1 MTTLKVVR
9 FSFAG
14 SLAISAASLLACA
27 SLWVVGC
34 GGTGGDGST
43 STGKRMFISVG
54 TAPAGAAFN
63 PVGSAICEV
72 INENRGDL
80 NWTANAEATG
90 GSMENIRL
98 LSQKKLQ
105 FAMSNA
111 SITYFAVRGTEG
123 WEQKHEVQSVMS
135 LFPNIA
141 MFVTVANSDV
151 QKIADLKG
159 KRVYIGPEGAGFE
172 YFINPILNAH
182 GLKLSDLEVRYGT
195 QLEAAEM
202 LSDGTIA
209 AAVLGGGNPVAA
221 ITQLAQGNA
230 IRFLPFEDEAKQKL
244 LEQYP
249 FYSAATVPAGTY
261 RGLDTEFAGLS
272 VGWAHLIVHQSQ
284 DEETVYQFTKLLWEN
299 REKIA
304 TRNRAAA
311 AIKPETAA
319 RNTGVPYHPG
329 AEKYFREIGI
339 WPEAATK

>member
-9 FSFAG
+9 FSFAD
-14 SLAISAASLLACA
+14 SLLLWAAGLLACV
-27 SLWVVGC
+27 SLFSVGC
-34 GGTGGDGST
+34 GGTSGDGT
-43 STGKRMFISVG
+43 ASTGKRLFISVG
-54 TAPAGAAFN
+54 TAPAGAVFN
-63 PVGSAICEV
+63 SVGSAICEV
-72 INENRGDL
+72 VNENRGDL

-98 LSQKKLQ
+98 LSQDKLQ

-123 WEQKHEVQSVMS
+123 WEQKHDVQSVIS

-141 MFVTVANSDV
+141 MFVTLANSGI
-151 QKIADLKG
+151 QNIADLKG

-172 YFINPILNAH
+172 YFIKPILEAH

-195 QLEAAEM
+195 QQEATEM
-202 LSDGTIA
+202 LSDGTVVA
-209 AAVLGGGNPVAA
+209 AMLGGGTPNPA
-221 ITQLAQGNA
+221 ITQVAQGNA
-230 IRFLPFEDEAKQKL
+230 IRFLPYEESAKQKL

-249 FYSAATVPAGTY
+249 FFTAATIPAGTY
-261 RGLDTEFAGLS
+261 NGIDGEFAGLS

-284 DEETVYQFTKLLWEN
+284 DEETVYQLTKLLWEN

-311 AIKPETAA
+311 GIKPETAA
-319 RNTGVPYHPG
+319 QTTGVPYHAG

-339 WPEAATK
+339 WPEASTK

>member
-9 FSFAG
+9 FSFAD
-14 SLAISAASLLACA
+14 SWLPWAAGLLACL
-27 SLWVVGC
+27 SLFSVGC
-34 GGTGGDGST
+34 GGTDGDGTASA
-43 STGKRMFISVG
+43 GKRLFISVG

-72 INENRGDL
+72 VNENRGEL

-98 LSQKKLQ
+98 LSQDKLQ

-123 WEQKHEVQSVMS
+123 WEQKHDVQSVIS

-141 MFVTVANSDV
+141 MFVTLANSEI
-151 QKIADLKG
+151 QNIADLKG

-172 YFINPILNAH
+172 YFIKPILEAH
-182 GLKLSDLEVRYGT
+182 GLKLSDLDVRYGT
-195 QLEAAEM
+195 QQEATEM
-202 LSDGTIA
+202 LSDGTVVA
-209 AAVLGGGNPVAA
+209 AMLGGGIPNPA
-221 ITQLAQGNA
+221 ITQLAQGNS
-230 IRFLPFEDEAKQKL
+230 IRFLPYEENAKQKL

-249 FYSAATVPAGTY
+249 FYSTATVPAGTY
-261 RGLDTEFAGLS
+261 KGMDVEFAGLS

-284 DEETVYQFTKLLWEN
+284 DEETVYQFTKLVWEN

-311 AIKPETAA
+311 GIKPETAA

-339 WPEAATK
+339 WPDAATK

>member
-1 MTTLKVVR
+1 MTSANVVWFVSSSRTLA
-9 FSFAG
+9 FASVMLLG
-14 SLAISAASLLACA
+14 VAIMS
-27 SLWVVGC
+27 GC
-34 GGTGGDGST
+34 GGNDTGSGGASN
-43 STGKRMFISVG
+43 KRVFVSVG

-72 INENRGDL
+72 INENRGEL

-98 LSQKKLQ
+98 LSQQKLQ

-123 WEQKHEVQSVMS
+123 WEQKHEVRSVMT

-141 MFVTVANSDV
+141 MFVTLGNSEV
-151 QKIADLKG
+151 QSIADLKG
-159 KRVYIGPEGAGFE
+159 KKVYIGPEGAGFE
-172 YFINPILNAH
+172 YFVKPILEAH
-182 GLKLSDLEVRYGT
+182 GVKLSDLEVRYGT

-202 LSDGTIA
+202 LSDGTVA
-209 AAVLGGGNPVAA
+209 AAMLGGGLPNPA

-230 IRFLPFEDEAKQKL
+230 IRFLPYDEAAKQNL

-249 FYSAATVPAGTY
+249 FYSAVNVAAGTY
-261 RGLDTEFAGLS
+261 KGIDSDFGGMS
-272 VGWAHLIVHQSQ
+272 VGWAHLIADQSL

-299 REKIA
+299 REKVA

-319 RNTGVPYHPG
+319 QSNGVPYHPG
-329 AEKYFREIGI
+329 AEKFFREIGI
-339 WPEAATK
+339 WPEATVK

>member
-14 SLAISAASLLACA
+14 SFAISAASLLACA
-27 SLWVVGC
+27 SLWNVGC
-34 GGTGGDGST
+34 GGTSGDGT
-43 STGKRMFISVG
+43 TGKRMFISVG

-98 LSQKKLQ
+98 LSQEKLQ

-123 WEQKHEVQSVMS
+123 WEQKHEVRSVMS

-195 QLEAAEM
+195 QLEATEM
-202 LSDGTIA
+202 LSDGTVA
-209 AAVLGGGNPVAA
+209 AAMLGGGIPNPA

-249 FYSAATVPAGTY
+249 FYSAATMPAGTY
-261 RGLDTEFAGLS
+261 KGVDTEFAGLS

-299 REKIA
+299 RDKVA

-339 WPEAATK
+339 WPEAATN